1 MQSTNSPKLTEFW
14 WPHPDSFSELTVKDS
29 EDGWELSAP
38 DESEVGDWISYYSS
52 TEELKA
58 QFNEEFIKALMDR
71 VKHYDTKEEI
81 NG

>member
-1 MQSTNSPKLTEFW
+1 MTITTPGGFW

-52 TEELKA
+52 TEELKT
-58 QFNEEFIKALMDR
+58 QFNHEFLKALVER
-71 VKHYDTKEEI
+71 VKDYETRKEL